1 VESGVAEDNII
12 NQKVVAVYLKKLD
25 LRADA
30 VANGVEALDALSTLP
45 YDIVLMDVQMPEMD
59 GLTATRQI
67 RSPESAV
74 LNHKIPVIAM
84 TARAMKGDQEICMA
98 AGMDDYVT
106 KPITLETLTAVLE
119 KWLPAE
125 PCFGSRSQTGD

>member
-1 VESGVAEDNII
+1 
-12 NQKVVAVYLKKLD
+12 
-25 LRADA
+25 
-30 VANGVEALDALSTLP
+30 
-45 YDIVLMDVQMPEMD
+45 MDVQMPEMD
-59 GLTATRQI
+59 GLTATRRI

-74 LNHKIPVIAM
+74 RNHRIPVIAM

-106 KPITLETLTAVLE
+106 KPITIETLAAVLK

-125 PCFGSRSQTGD
+125 PCFGSRALPES